1 MTQYAVE
8 YSPSIHTKCGL
19 FPLHVKVGAIIVLHS
34 QKIKVH
40 RYVHMD
46 AMVFF
51 LADAVKRRC
60 TTDRQNNVLYVLAVL
75 SSSHLYNWVP
85 SHAVV
90 RVLNTSLPRYASL
103 AAFFKKMNQ
112 HKRRI
117 LSNGASF

>member
-8 YSPSIHTKCGL
+8 YSPFHSYSKCGP

-51 LADAVKRRC
+51 LADAVKWRC
-60 TTDRQNNVLYVLAVL
+60 TTDKIMCYMCWLSLFFPSLIGFHRMPLY
-75 SSSHLYNWVP
+75 
-85 SHAVV
+85 
-90 RVLNTSLPRYASL
+90 
-103 AAFFKKMNQ
+103 AFSTHPYRDMQAWPLFLKN
-112 HKRRI
+112 
-117 LSNGASF
+117 

>member
-8 YSPSIHTKCGL
+8 YLPFHSYSKCGL

-40 RYVHMD
+40 RYVLMD

-90 RVLNTSLPRYASL
+90 RVLNTSLPRYARL
-103 AAFFKKMNQ
+103 AAF
-112 HKRRI
+112 
-117 LSNGASF
+117 